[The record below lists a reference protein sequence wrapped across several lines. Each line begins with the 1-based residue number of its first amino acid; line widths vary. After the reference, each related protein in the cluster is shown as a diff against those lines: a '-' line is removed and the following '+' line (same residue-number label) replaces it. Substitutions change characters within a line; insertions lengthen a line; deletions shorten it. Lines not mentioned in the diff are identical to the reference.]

1 MKYGDAKPTGG
12 REAHDIDKAGWEG
25 GGPCDERAGA
35 GGLGRRLGQTRP
47 RAPTSSLQPSR
58 ADRRGGPPRQQ
69 QGSASAPRPQRPLSG
84 QRTEV
89 PRVPSPGA
97 RRNRQ
102 QWMQEPA
109 AAEQRVTGSERR
121 TGTG

>member
-1 MKYGDAKPTGG
+1 MPSIGRRRRDGQTPEEGGMKFGDAKPTGG

-69 QGSASAPRPQRPLSG
+69 QG
-84 QRTEV
+84 
-89 PRVPSPGA
+89 
-97 RRNRQ
+97 
-102 QWMQEPA
+102 
-109 AAEQRVTGSERR
+109 
-121 TGTG
+121 